1 MKRFTESSKWNDP
14 WFRKLPLTHK
24 LYWFWLL
31 DNCDCAGI
39 IEPDLELARFML
51 GASEGLP
58 SPKEAFG
65 DRIEQAGE
73 KFLILKFIRY
83 QYGDSLNPANN
94 AHRGVLKRLESS
106 EFKEM
111 KHLFDGKK
119 KSPKLAPSE
128 GLVRSCQAPQD
139 KDKDKD
145 KDKDQ
150 KKERES
156 SSLDVEEEVFKF
168 WNSFPQL
175 PKIIRIS
182 KERKAK
188 MRTRLKDSFFRD
200 NWRKGIEQILSRPF
214 LIGQNERGWKADIE
228 WFMQPDSLTKI
239 MEGKYT
245 QTERGGKG
253 KSTIDDLMG
262 GRTLNITTID
272 PNNNEP
278 DDFDDDPPTF

>member
-14 WFRKLPLTHK
+14 WFRKLSLTHK
-24 LYWFWLL
+24 LYWLWLL

-106 EFKEM
+106 EFKGM
-111 KHLFDGKK
+111 KHLFDSKNK
-119 KSPKLAPSE
+119 ESKLAPSE

-139 KDKDKD
+139 KEQDKD

-150 KKERES
+150 EKDQES
-156 SSLDVEEEVFKF
+156 KSKARGTIEEFRAFAAEI
-168 WNSFPQL
+168 QL
-175 PKIIRIS
+175 PES
-182 KERKAK
+182 DGEH
-188 MRTRLKDSFFRD
+188 MFHH
-200 NWRKGIEQILSRPF
+200 LS
-214 LIGQNERGWKADIE
+214 ESGWKRGKDQIKDWKATVRKWKTGGWLPSQKVNPSQSQSKPRYSNSYNEDI
-228 WFMQPDSLTKI
+228 QLP
-239 MEGKYT
+239 
-245 QTERGGKG
+245 
-253 KSTIDDLMG
+253 
-262 GRTLNITTID
+262 
-272 PNNNEP
+272 
-278 DDFDDDPPTF
+278 